1 MSKRTQ
7 LWGLLLA
14 VVFSGC
20 NPFAPAFDESIDES
34 SSLLSDARTY
44 EGVFE
49 NIKYAYTFR
58 DTTVYSKLLA
68 GNFRFCYTD
77 YDRGMEV
84 SWGRDEEMRIT
95 YQLFQNVQRLDVV
108 WNQIKDI
115 SVDSANTAMNIS
127 RSFTLTVTFNP
138 SDVIRAEGYA
148 ALQLS
153 RSTNTEPW
161 KIVQWRDESNY

>member
-7 LWGLLLA
+7 LWGYLL
-14 VVFSGC
+14 VVVLSGC
-20 NPFAPAFDESIDES
+20 NPFAPEFDESIDES
-34 SSLLSDARTY
+34 SSLLSDACTY
-44 EGVFE
+44 EGIFE

-68 GNFRFCYTD
+68 GNFTFCYTD
-77 YDRGMEV
+77 YDRAMEV

-115 SVDSANTAMNIS
+115 SVDSANTAMNIT

-148 ALQLS
+148 SLQLS
-153 RSTNTEPW
+153 RTTNTEPW
-161 KIVQWRDESNY
+161 KIVLWRDESNY